1 MFHQCCITLFEAAC
15 SSWKIFDVA
24 YTFYKISE
32 KASKILH
39 ALQNDRSMEIFRK
52 LSDAFSY
59 SLFISY
65 FIFYIYTYLSN
76 LTHATATL
84 DLKAVLWQ
92 KGLNEITSTRSDA
105 IQSRQRDERTAGED
119 AVFQTEY

>member
-1 MFHQCCITLFEAAC
+1 MFHQCCITLIEAAC
-15 SSWKIFDVA
+15 SFWKIFDVV

-32 KASKILH
+32 KAAKILH
-39 ALQNDRSMEIFRK
+39 ALQNDCSMEVFRK
-52 LSDAFSY
+52 LSDAF
-59 SLFISY
+59 SY

-84 DLKAVLWQ
+84 DLKAMLWQ
-92 KGLNEITSTRSDA
+92 KGLIKITSTRRDA
-105 IQSRQRDERTAGED
+105 IQSRQRDEKTAGED